1 MRNPVAVHK
10 GIDDLRRQEGL
21 PSRRSTLNQSHT
33 SRSSQEEGGYKK
45 NSDLAPLRLS
55 IDENGEDG
63 AIKKKQSTSF
73 WDLEGLKRGNG
84 TDGWVE
90 HEHGQGH
97 EYDHG
102 LAPDEFPYTGV
113 GRSGSARGNGSG
125 RGKKFDSPIEMVD
138 RTRPW

>member
-33 SRSSQEEGGYKK
+33 SRSPQAQEDGGYKK

-55 IDENGEDG
+55 IDENGENET
-63 AIKKKQSTSF
+63 IKKGQSASF

-90 HEHGQGH
+90 H
-97 EYDHG
+97 DHDYG
-102 LAPDEFPYTGV
+102 LAPDEIPSPRP
-113 GRSGSARGNGSG
+113 GRSGSV

>member
-33 SRSSQEEGGYKK
+33 SRSPQEERGYKK

-55 IDENGEDG
+55 IDEEDG
-63 AIKKKQSTSF
+63 AIKKKQSASF
-73 WDLEGLKRGNG
+73 WDLEGPKKGNG

-90 HEHGQGH
+90 HGHGQGH
-97 EYDHG
+97 EYDHDHG
-102 LAPDEFPYTGV
+102 LAPDEFPSPRP
-113 GRSGSARGNGSG
+113 GRSGTG